1 MTVTVK
7 SSSWPY
13 KVKEPIDPKA
23 VLNYGIDWT
32 DWLPTDALIDTSTW
46 VAVGGTVEHSTHADG
61 IAYVWVSSG
70 VVGST
75 ITLTNHIVLDTV
87 PVALE
92 DERTLLLKV
101 KDR

>member
-7 SSSWPY
+7 SSAWPF
-13 KVKEPIDPKA
+13 KVKEYIDPQA

-32 DWLPTDALIDTSTW
+32 DWLPTDAAISTSTW

-75 ITLTNHIVLDTV
+75 ITLTNHITLDTA
-87 PVALE
+87 PIALE
-92 DERTLLLKV
+92 DERTLILTV